1 MNIVFTCGGT
11 GGHIYPAIAVAR
23 LFQQRQP
30 GCSILFI
37 GAEDGMENKIV
48 PREGF
53 RLETLKIS
61 NFQRKLTPAA
71 IAHNLQTAAH
81 LSESRRKVRRILT
94 GFCPD
99 IVIGTGGYASFPAL
113 REGARLS
120 IPTMV
125 HESNAV
131 PGLTTRMV
139 EKYMDR
145 IMVSFEDS
153 RASYHDPEKVVVTG
167 TPVREEF
174 LYTRRQAAREK
185 LGLDER
191 PFIVSCWGSLGA
203 REMNKK
209 IAQFMRCE
217 CEDGTPFHHIHA
229 TGSFGWRW
237 MPDYVKE
244 QGVDLAAHP
253 ALDMREY
260 IYDMPQVLAAADLI
274 ICRAGAA
281 TIAEVCASGT
291 PCIMVPSPNV
301 TSNHQEK
308 NARVLEDA
316 GAAAVVREADCD
328 GRSLYETAKAILSD
342 PERTG
347 GMRTAARGM
356 AVVDAAERIY
366 QTAIELARG

>member
-1 MNIVFTCGGT
+1 MNVIFTCGGT
-11 GGHIYPAIAVAR
+11 AGHVNPALALAGYMQERHPDLRV
-23 LFQQRQP
+23 LFVGTPR
-30 GCSILFI
+30 
-37 GAEDGMENKIV
+37 GMERGLIEKA
-48 PREGF
+48 GYDF
-53 RLETLKIS
+53 RSIEVS
-61 NFQRKLTPAA
+61 SFQRSLSLSG
-71 IAHNLQTAAH
+71 IAHNVKSLKNLALAG
-81 LSESRRKVRRILT
+81 SRARAILRD
-94 GFCPD
+94 FRPD
-99 IVIGTGGYASFPAL
+99 LVVGTGGYASFPAL
-113 REGARLS
+113 KMGAKLG
-120 IPTMV
+120 IPTCV

-131 PGLTTRMV
+131 PGLTTKLVARTAS
-139 EKYMDR
+139 R
-145 IMVSFEDS
+145 IMVSFDAS
-153 RASYHDPEKVVVTG
+153 RQHYPDPEKVLLTG

-174 LYTRRQAAREK
+174 LYAKRQQARQT
-185 LGLDER
+185 LGLGDE
-191 PFIVSCWGSLGA
+191 PLIVSCWGSLGA

-301 TSNHQEK
+301 TGNHQEK

>member
-1 MNIVFTCGGT
+1 MC
-11 GGHIYPAIAVAR
+11 PRR
-23 LFQQRQP
+23 LPKR
-30 GCSILFI
+30 
-37 GAEDGMENKIV
+37 
-48 PREGF
+48 
-53 RLETLKIS
+53 
-61 NFQRKLTPAA
+61 
-71 IAHNLQTAAH
+71 
-81 LSESRRKVRRILT
+81 RRILKD
-94 GFCPD
+94 FRPD
-99 IVIGTGGYASFPAL
+99 VIVGTGGYASFPAL
-113 REGARLS
+113 KMGAKLG
-120 IPTMV
+120 IPTCV

-131 PGLTTRMV
+131 PGLTTKLVARTAS
-139 EKYMDR
+139 R
-145 IMVSFEDS
+145 IMVSFDAS
-153 RASYHDPEKVVVTG
+153 RQHYPDPEKVLLTG

-174 LYTRRQAAREK
+174 LYAKRQQARQA
-185 LGLDER
+185 LGLGDE
-191 PFIVSCWGSLGA
+191 PLIVSCWGSLGA

-281 TIAEVCASGT
+281 TIAEVCAST

-301 TSNHQEK
+301 TGNHQERTPACSK
-308 NARVLEDA
+308 TRARPWKSSAKQL
-316 GAAAVVREADCD
+316 RRQ
-328 GRSLYETAKAILSD
+328 RSLYETAKAVLSRIWADRRHAHRRRGIL
-342 PERTG
+342 
-347 GMRTAARGM
+347 

-366 QTAIELARG
+366 RDRDPGSPGADEAPPARRGWAKSKV